1 MSLLNLALAYIWHR
15 RLVTTLTVASVALS
29 SALILAVIHLHRA
42 ATESFR
48 TQSRGFDLIAG
59 ASGSE
64 TALVFSTLFLA
75 DTPRGNIPY
84 SAFFDIQREPGV
96 KAAYPWSLGDQ
107 AKGFR
112 VVGTNRAFLEQ
123 KGESEAA
130 LYALESG
137 RVFEKD
143 LELVA
148 GAEAAA
154 RLGLEVGGRVVT
166 SHGAGAEHGDF
177 PYTVVGILQ
186 PTGTALDR
194 ALFTALGSYWKIHG
208 LPDGDNPTSS
218 TLGAG
223 FGGAEPEISAVLIR
237 VARPRIF
244 QVRADLTSRLG
255 LMVVQPTQV
264 LQRMFENVLNPI
276 ERVLLLYG
284 YAIAIVAASSVL
296 TSLYLATLVRRHDL
310 AILRAL
316 GASPREVMTLVFL
329 EAGVL
334 LVFGCGIGVLVS
346 QFGAMG
352 LRQSLEGR
360 FGLEMHAFQFTPAE
374 VFSLLGVAGLGMLA
388 AIMPAMLAYRSDVA
402 SGLRRA

>member
-15 RLVTTLTVASVALS
+15 RLVTALTVASIALS

-48 TQSRGFDLIAG
+48 SQSRGFDLIAG
-59 ASGSE
+59 AAGSE

-75 DTPRGNIPY
+75 DSARGNIPY
-84 SAFFDIQREPGV
+84 RDFFDIQREPGV
-96 KAAYPWSLGDQ
+96 KAAFPWSLGDQ

-123 KGESEAA
+123 KGDGATP
-130 LYALESG
+130 LFPLFQG
-137 RVFEKD
+137 RLFDKD

-148 GAEAAA
+148 GSEAAT

-166 SHGAGAEHGDF
+166 SHGAGTEHGDY
-177 PYTVVGILQ
+177 PYQVVGVLQ
-186 PTGTALDR
+186 STGTALDR
-194 ALFTALGSYWKIHG
+194 GLFTNLGSYWKVHG
-208 LPDGDNPTSS
+208 LPNGDNPS
-218 TLGAG
+218 TNAPSEG
-223 FGGAEPEISAVLIR
+223 FGNAEPEITAVLIR
-237 VARPRIF
+237 VSRPKIF
-244 QVRADLTSRLG
+244 QVQADLSQRLG

-316 GASPREVMTLVFL
+316 GASPREVMSLVFL
-329 EAGVL
+329 EAGSL
-334 LVFGCGIGVLVS
+334 LVLGCGLGVLVS
-346 QFGAMG
+346 QFGALG
-352 LRQSLEGR
+352 LRQGLEGR

-374 VFSLLGVAGLGMLA
+374 VLSLLGVAALGMIA
-388 AIMPAMLAYRSDVA
+388 AILPAMLAYRSDV
-402 SGLRRA
+402 SWGLRRG